1 MAVINPI
8 LELDHISIAFGG
20 VHAVDRLSLEV
31 EEGQIFSLI
40 GPNGAGKTTA
50 INMITGVY
58 PPAAGDIYFRGRH
71 INRYKPYQLARMGV
85 VRTFQNLQ
93 VFANMTVRENVM
105 VGFHPRTQGG
115 FVQCLL
121 HTPLVRREE
130 RRVRAKTRNVLA
142 FLGLE
147 AKADLPAGDLAY
159 GEQKRVEL
167 ARTLATEPD
176 LVLLDE
182 PVAGLNAQETIEMSQ
197 TILSI
202 REEGM
207 TVVLVEHD
215 MDLVMGISDTIV
227 VLNHGAK
234 IAAGTPAEIQADLRV
249 IEAYLGK
256 E

>member
-1 MAVINPI
+1 MSGINPI
-8 LELDHISIAFGG
+8 LELDTVSIAFGG
-20 VHAVDRLSLEV
+20 VRAVDRLSLKV

-50 INMITGVY
+50 INMVTGVY
-58 PPAAGDIYFRGRH
+58 QAAEGEIFFRGRR
-71 INRYKPYQLARMGV
+71 INRHKPYQLARMGI

-105 VGFHPRTQGG
+105 VGFHPRTRGG

-130 RRVRAKTRNVLA
+130 HRVRDKTGNVLS

-147 AKADLPAGDLAY
+147 AKADLPAGELAY

-182 PVAGLNAQETIEMSQ
+182 PVAGLNAQETIQMSQ
-197 TILSI
+197 TILRI

-215 MDLVMGISDTIV
+215 MDLVMGISDTIA
-227 VLNHGAK
+227 VLNHGAQ
-234 IAAGTPAEIQADLRV
+234 IAAGSPAEIQADLKV